1 MFDQLKQ
8 LAQLKK
14 MQDEIKKQV
23 VDVEYNGVKV
33 TMRGDMEI
41 LNLELNPDLNME
53 AQSQS
58 ILKALKEAKDK
69 IQKQLAQSLTG
80 SLS

>member
-14 MQDEIKKQV
+14 MQDEIKKQI
-23 VDVEYNGVKV
+23 VDVEQQGVKV

-41 LNLELNPDLNME
+41 LKLELNPDLDHKAQAE
-53 AQSQS
+53 A
-58 ILKALKEAKDK
+58 ILKALREAKEK
-69 IQKQLAQSLTG
+69 IQKQLAQSLAG
-80 SLS
+80 SF